1 MTISGIPIPSFRVL
15 VNSLMNKS
23 INDLLWFNN
32 KNGMS
37 LYYFS
42 KGTWA
47 LKKGIEL
54 LLDKNGIKNGK
65 IFVPSY
71 ICFEPLIP
79 IKNDNINIHFYSINN
94 DLSPN
99 WEKLE
104 SFVQTKFIPDVFV
117 LVHYFGFKNEIKRAT
132 DFCKKYNIE
141 LIQDAAHI
149 FLPFEGLFNN
159 ITIYSPRKFLPIP
172 EGGILAIPKN
182 IVANAGSTDIY
193 RSDVFFM
200 MKWILQISIK
210 KLLIILKFS
219 WRKIIDKYKKNSN
232 DIYEDISKQ
241 YPISFSIKLIKSLQS
256 NFNQIVVKRRDNYK
270 LLFNKLSKIDG
281 IEILFPDLPSDV
293 CPFMMPILVFD
304 NRDTILEHLKYNGI
318 PAISWPELPGEVLN
332 NKSRYKNTIMLNENI
347 ILLPIHQDITRSNI
361 IYMQDTLK
369 KKLKSCETVNTVKN

>member
-1 MTISGIPIPSFRVL
+1 MISGIPIPSFSML
-15 VNSLMNKS
+15 VKSMMNKPKD
-23 INDLLWFNN
+23 DLLWFNN
-32 KNGMS
+32 KNEMS

-54 LLDKNGIKNGK
+54 LLEKKGIKNGK

-79 IKNDNINIHFYSINN
+79 IKKDNINIHFYSIND

-117 LVHYFGFKNEIKRAT
+117 LVHYFGFKNEIKSAT

-141 LIQDAAHI
+141 LIQDAAHV

-172 EGGILAIPKN
+172 EGGILAIPNN
-182 IVANAGSTDIY
+182 IATNTVNIDIY

-200 MKWILQISIK
+200 LKWILQISMK

-219 WRKIIDKYKKNSN
+219 WRKIIDKYKKNSPG
-232 DIYEDISKQ
+232 IYDDISKQ

-256 NFNQIVVKRRDNYK
+256 NFNKIVDKRRVNYK
-270 LLFNKLSKIDG
+270 LLSIKLSKLNG
-281 IEILFPDLPSDV
+281 IKILFPDLPKEV
-293 CPFMMPILVFD
+293 CPFMMPILAD
-304 NRDTILEHLKYNGI
+304 NNRDLILQHLKYNGI
-318 PAISWPELPGEVLN
+318 PAISWPELPVEVLN
-332 NKSRYKNTIMLNENI
+332 KASRYKNTIMLNKKI
-347 ILLPIHQDITRSNI
+347 ILLPIHQDITEDNI
-361 IYMQDTLK
+361 SYIHDILR
-369 KKLKSCETVNTVKN
+369 KLLN